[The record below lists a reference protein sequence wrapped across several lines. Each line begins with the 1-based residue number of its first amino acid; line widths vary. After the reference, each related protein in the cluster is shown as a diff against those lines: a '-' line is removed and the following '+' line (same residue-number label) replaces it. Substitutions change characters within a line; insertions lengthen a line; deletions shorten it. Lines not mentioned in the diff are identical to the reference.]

1 MQGYGRGFTAIQ
13 RASDNVIEED
23 VLNSSYLS
31 GAPNPKPYKP
41 YGWFSILGSV
51 FGLLYNVLWHLI
63 FKVPKRDN
71 GPFWGP

>member
-31 GAPNPKPYKP
+31 GAPKPQTLQTIWVVSQY
-41 YGWFSILGSV
+41 
-51 FGLLYNVLWHLI
+51 
-63 FKVPKRDN
+63 
-71 GPFWGP
+71 